1 MPFGSW
7 LPELHALMRGRSN
20 LRQAYRFGPNAPYLE
35 TSCTP
40 LVFRGLA
47 AVFQTHASHGFDLT
61 FGALCA
67 QRATEIPNG
76 QSRLVLLKPDRG
88 MHSSSVKIKRTKVD
102 A

>member
-1 MPFGSW
+1 
-7 LPELHALMRGRSN
+7 MRGRSS

-35 TSCTP
+35 HRARR
-40 LVFRGLA
+40 LVFA
-47 AVFQTHASHGFDLT
+47 ACSDVPNARFIEGFDLT